1 MGKMMWEL
9 EDYGIGPD
17 KWVRCWAH
25 IINLLVTT
33 LFAYFDNTSKPK
45 PTDLREPSEE
55 DEPSFRER
63 QLALDHEADGDDDG
77 DGEHDAMRAHKMD
90 EDKLEGVYADVR
102 GRSDAGA
109 RQAHEE
115 ETDEDEIER
124 FEPRRESLTD
134 RYTRS
139 STKFTIMKAQQ
150 LAERFRYNSACR
162 KALVNLSLA
171 AVPVPCGPHSIYPAV
186 KTRWNSQCRQFRQI
200 VNHRTQIE
208 KIQTD
213 ARFKFKKENKL
224 TVADFELLEDLLKVL
239 EPFEGMTQKFS
250 TLGGGQVEDVIPVI
264 DELVRHIE
272 SYLSEPLT
280 VPALHNALILVL
292 NKLFFYYG
300 KTGDCPYYAA
310 AILLH
315 PGLGIR
321 YLRAQR
327 WPQSWID
334 EAVDATQELYNTRHK
349 RMAKM
354 KREWA
359 RNKRVSLSNTP
370 KMTRE
375 LMSEVDDDQMDL
387 DKIIY
392 NFASGRH
399 PDTDSEGK
407 EIVALQYWKQ
417 LYTIGEH
424 KEGLTELA
432 LDVFGCPA
440 SSVDVERAFSFG
452 GFTVSKRRHN
462 LSSGTVT
469 AAMFVAACN
478 KHDLITP
485 GMLREGREKR
495 AAKKRTAESVLELSP
510 SDSDSE

>member
-25 IINLLVTT
+25 IINLLT

-63 QLALDHEADGDDDG
+63 QLA
-77 DGEHDAMRAHKMD
+77 
-90 EDKLEGVYADVR
+90 
-102 GRSDAGA
+102 
-109 RQAHEE
+109 QAHEE
-115 ETDEDEIER
+115 ETDEDEIEQ

-139 STKFTIMKAQQ
+139 STKFTIMKAQR

-171 AVPVPCGPHSIYPAV
+171 AVPVPRGPHSIYPAV

-200 VNHRTQIE
+200 VNHRVQI
-208 KIQTD
+208 
-213 ARFKFKKENKL
+213 FKFKKENKL

-239 EPFEGMTQKFS
+239 EPFEGMTHKFS

-292 NKLFFYYG
+292 DKLFFYYG
-300 KTGDCPYYAA
+300 KTGDCPCYAA

-334 EAVDATQELYNTRHK
+334 DAVNATQELYNTRHK

-359 RNKRVSLSNTP
+359 RNKRNTP
-370 KMTRE
+370 KTTRE

-387 DKIIY
+387 DKIVY

-399 PDTDSEGK
+399 PDSNSEGK

-417 LYTIGEH
+417 LYAIGEH

-462 LSSGTVT
+462 LSLGTVT

-495 AAKKRTAESVLELSP
+495 AAKKRTAELVLDLSP

>member
-1 MGKMMWEL
+1 M
-9 EDYGIGPD
+9 
-17 KWVRCWAH
+17 
-25 IINLLVTT
+25 
-33 LFAYFDNTSKPK
+33 S
-45 PTDLREPSEE
+45 
-55 DEPSFRER
+55 
-63 QLALDHEADGDDDG
+63 
-77 DGEHDAMRAHKMD
+77 
-90 EDKLEGVYADVR
+90 
-102 GRSDAGA
+102 
-109 RQAHEE
+109 
-115 ETDEDEIER
+115 
-124 FEPRRESLTD
+124 
-134 RYTRS
+134 
-139 STKFTIMKAQQ
+139 
-150 LAERFRYNSACR
+150 
-162 KALVNLSLA
+162 
-171 AVPVPCGPHSIYPAV
+171 AVPPDCQPSGAD
-186 KTRWNSQCRQFRQI
+186 
-200 VNHRTQIE
+200 
-208 KIQTD
+208 TD

-239 EPFEGMTQKFS
+239 EPFEGMTHKFS

-292 NKLFFYYG
+292 DKLFFYYG

-334 EAVDATQELYNTRHK
+334 DAVDATQELYNTRHK

-359 RNKRVSLSNTP
+359 RNKRVSSANTP
-370 KMTRE
+370 KTTRE

-387 DKIIY
+387 DKIVY

-417 LYTIGEH
+417 LYAIGEH

-462 LSSGTVT
+462 LSLGTVT

-478 KHDLITP
+478 KHDLITS
-485 GMLREGREKR
+485 GRLREGREKR